1 MKHVSCYNFAV
12 QSFWSRRKELQMTE
26 KPSLIDRMVRAA
38 KLDSNLYEEVEAD
51 KGANGQAFTVV
62 LIASIASGLG
72 GGIAAIISG
81 DSGIWFLWG
90 LLIGIGTG
98 IVGWLIWSLLAYLLG
113 TTIFKGPETEAD
125 YGQLIRT
132 IGFSNTPRL
141 LSFFS
146 FIPFLGGVISFV
158 AFVWALVAGVIAIR
172 QALDFSTW
180 RAIGTCIVG
189 WLIYTLIVFLVSGF
203 AIGANILF

>member
-1 MKHVSCYNFAV
+1 
-12 QSFWSRRKELQMTE
+12 MTDR
-26 KPSLIDRMVRAA
+26 PSLVDRMVRAA
-38 KLDSNLYEEVEAD
+38 KLDVNLYEEVEAD

-62 LIASIASGLG
+62 LIASIASGVG
-72 GGIAAIISG
+72 VGIAAIITG

-98 IVGWLIWSLLAYLLG
+98 ILGWLIWSLFAYLLG
-113 TTIFKGPETEAD
+113 TTIFRGPDTEAD

-146 FIPFLGGVISFV
+146 FIPFLGGIISFI
-158 AFVWALVAGVIAIR
+158 ALVWALVAGVIAIR
-172 QALDFSTW
+172 QALDFTTW
-180 RAIGTCIVG
+180 RAIGTCVVG
-189 WLIYTLIVFLVSGF
+189 WLIYTLIVFLVFGF
-203 AIGANILF
+203 AIGSNVLF

>member
-1 MKHVSCYNFAV
+1 
-12 QSFWSRRKELQMTE
+12 MTDR
-26 KPSLIDRMVRAA
+26 PSLVDRMVRAA
-38 KLDSNLYEEVEAD
+38 QLDSNLYEEVEAD

-72 GGIAAIISG
+72 VGIAAIISG

-98 IVGWLIWSLLAYLLG
+98 IVGWLIWSLFAYLLG
-113 TTIFKGPETEAD
+113 TTIFRGPETEAD

-146 FIPFLGGVISFV
+146 FIPFLGGIISFI
-158 AFVWALVAGVIAIR
+158 AFVWALVAGVIAVR
-172 QALDFSTW
+172 QALDFTTW
-180 RAIGTCIVG
+180 RAIGTCVVG
-189 WLIYTLIVFLVSGF
+189 WLIYTLIVFLVFGF
-203 AIGANILF
+203 AIGSNVLF

>member
-1 MKHVSCYNFAV
+1 
-12 QSFWSRRKELQMTE
+12 MTDR
-26 KPSLIDRMVRAA
+26 PSLVDRMVRAA

-51 KGANGQAFTVV
+51 EGANGQAFTAV
-62 LIASIASGLG
+62 LIVSIASGLG
-72 GGIAAIISG
+72 AGIAAIISG
-81 DSGIWFLWG
+81 DSGLWFLWG
-90 LLIGIGTG
+90 LLLGIGTG
-98 IVGWLIWSLLAYLLG
+98 IAGWLIWSLFAYVLG
-113 TTIFKGPETEAD
+113 TTIFKGHVTEAD

-146 FIPFLGGVISFV
+146 FIPFLGGFISFV
-158 AFVWALVAGVIAIR
+158 ALVWALVAGVIAVR

-189 WLIYTLIVFLVSGF
+189 WIIYTLIVFLIFGF
-203 AIGANILF
+203 VLGARVLF

>member
-1 MKHVSCYNFAV
+1 MID
-12 QSFWSRRKELQMTE
+12 R
-26 KPSLIDRMVRAA
+26 PSLVDRMVRAA

-51 KGANGQAFTVV
+51 EGANGQAFTVV

-72 GGIAAIISG
+72 AGIAAIISG
-81 DSGIWFLWG
+81 DSGLWFLWG

-98 IVGWLIWSLLAYLLG
+98 TLGWLIWSLFAYVLG
-113 TTIFKGPETEAD
+113 TTIFKGHVTEAD

-132 IGFSNTPRL
+132 IGFANTPRL

-146 FIPFLGGVISFV
+146 FIPFLGGFIAFV
-158 AFVWALVAGVIAIR
+158 ALVWTLVAGVIAVR

-189 WLIYTLIVFLVSGF
+189 WLIYTLIVFLVFGF
-203 AIGANILF
+203 AIGANVLF

>member
-1 MKHVSCYNFAV
+1 MKD
-12 QSFWSRRKELQMTE
+12 R
-26 KPSLIDRMVRAA
+26 PSLVSRMVRAA
-38 KLDSNLYEEVEAD
+38 KLDSDLYEEVEAD
-51 KGANGQAFTVV
+51 EGANGQAFVVV

-72 GGIAAIISG
+72 AGIGAVISG
-81 DSGIWFLWG
+81 EGGLWFLWG

-98 IVGWLIWSLLAYLLG
+98 IVGWLIWSLFAYVLG
-113 TTIFKGPETEAD
+113 ITIFKGHVTEAD

-146 FIPFLGGVISFV
+146 FIPFLGGFISFV
-158 AFVWALVAGVIAIR
+158 ALVWALVAGVIAVR

-180 RAIGTCIVG
+180 RAIGTCVVG
-189 WLIYTLIVFLVSGF
+189 WLIYALIVFLVFGF
-203 AIGANILF
+203 VIGADVLF

>member
-1 MKHVSCYNFAV
+1 MID
-12 QSFWSRRKELQMTE
+12 R
-26 KPSLIDRMVRAA
+26 PSLGNRMVRAA

-51 KGANGQAFTVV
+51 EEANGQAFTVV

-72 GGIAAIISG
+72 VGIAAIISG

-98 IVGWLIWSLLAYLLG
+98 IVGWLIWSLFAYLIG
-113 TTIFKGPETEAD
+113 TTIFKGPVTEAD

-146 FIPFLGGVISFV
+146 FIPFLGGFIAFV
-158 AFVWALVAGVIAIR
+158 ALVWALIAGVIAVR
-172 QALDFSTW
+172 QALDFTTW

-189 WLIYTLIVFLVSGF
+189 WLIYALIVFLVFGF
-203 AIGANILF
+203 ALGSKVLF

>member
-1 MKHVSCYNFAV
+1 
-12 QSFWSRRKELQMTE
+12 
-26 KPSLIDRMVRAA
+26 MVRAA

-51 KGANGQAFTVV
+51 EGANGQALTAV
-62 LIASIASGLG
+62 LIVSIASGLG
-72 GGIAAIISG
+72 AGIGAIISG
-81 DSGIWFLWG
+81 DSGLWFLWG
-90 LLIGIGTG
+90 LLLGIGTG
-98 IVGWLIWSLLAYLLG
+98 VVGWLIWSLFAYVLG
-113 TTIFKGPETEAD
+113 TTIFKGHVTEAD

-146 FIPFLGGVISFV
+146 FIPFLGGFIAFV
-158 AFVWALVAGVIAIR
+158 GFVWALVAGVIAVR

-189 WLIYTLIVFLVSGF
+189 WIIYALIVFLIFGF
-203 AIGANILF
+203 VIGARVLF

>member
-1 MKHVSCYNFAV
+1 MIH
-12 QSFWSRRKELQMTE
+12 R
-26 KPSLIDRMVRAA
+26 PSLEDRMVRAA

-51 KGANGQAFTVV
+51 KGANAQAFSVV
-62 LIASIASGLG
+62 LITSIASGLG
-72 GGIAAIISG
+72 AGISAIISG
-81 DSGIWFLWG
+81 ESGIWFLWG

-98 IVGWLIWSLLAYLLG
+98 IIGWLIWSLLAYVLG
-113 TTIFKGPETEAD
+113 TTIFKGPATEAD

-146 FIPFLGGVISFV
+146 FIPFIGGFVSF
-158 AFVWALVAGVIAIR
+158 AASVWALVAGVIAVR

-203 AIGANILF
+203 VIGAKVLF